1 MKLTTIRVGYFLAY
15 KRITRSSILTNL
27 LVIFIMVLTFLNLL
41 FVRGILIGL
50 PQGAI
55 NANERN
61 YYGDIY
67 ISTLSTKKYIEKDSE
82 VLEAIST
89 LNNVKSYTS
98 RYAVR
103 SVVVGNFNER
113 VKSDEKLDS
122 ISATALGINP
132 SKEITTIN
140 LNAHIR
146 EGELFKSD
154 STNEIV
160 LGIDLVSKFA
170 SPGSDSS
177 ATLDTVDIGDEV
189 EITINNI
196 TKKVKVIGFANAKVG
211 EIDSRV
217 LMSQTLFK
225 EFVSNEDFKPA
236 EIVLRLEG
244 KNEHNQTKIAL
255 LNKGVGAFAK
265 IETPS
270 EYQPSFVEDIVTT
283 FAILGD
289 VIGTIGLIVASIT
302 IFIVIFVTAVTK
314 RKFIGILKGI
324 GISSLAIEISYVFQS
339 LFYATVGSA
348 IGLIILYGF
357 LVPYFNANPI
367 DFPFSD
373 GILVAEYSETINRT
387 ITLFIATIVAG
398 YLPARYIV
406 SQNTLDA
413 ILGR

>member
-1 MKLTTIRVGYFLAY
+1 M
-15 KRITRSSILTNL
+15 TNL

>member
-1 MKLTTIRVGYFLAY
+1 M
-15 KRITRSSILTNL
+15 TNL

-122 ISATALGINP
+122 ISATSLGINP

-225 EFVSNEDFKPA
+225 EFVRNEDFKPS